1 MHSRFIAPT
10 NPRTKIWRYMDFTK
24 FLSLLED
31 SSLYFTRS
39 DRFEDVYEGST
50 PHANAEMFES
60 VYAGTEAIHNLKVWT
75 DLMTWTRKWT
85 YINCWHMNKG
95 ESYAMWKLYAQTGE
109 AIAIQSTYE
118 RLRRNLPTE
127 ANVGIVLYKD
137 YDIEV
142 IDDCDT
148 FERYLHKRESFVHE
162 QELRVVVQDLPYD
175 GHNFDQSEPEGP
187 AGRSMQVDICDLI
200 ENVFVA
206 PTAQPW
212 FLELVRKILKRYGL
226 LLKLHDSNLRKAPTF

>member
-10 NPRTKIWRYMDFTK
+10 NPNTKIWRYMDFTK

-50 PHANAEMFES
+50 PHANAEMLES
-60 VYAGTEAIHNLKVWT
+60 VYAGTEAIHNLKAWT

-109 AIAIQSTYE
+109 AIAIQSTYQ
-118 RLRRNLPTE
+118 RLRRNLPVE
-127 ANVGIVLYKD
+127 ANVGIVSYKN

-148 FERYLHKRESFVHE
+148 FERYLHKRESFAHE
-162 QELRVVVQDLPYD
+162 QELRAVIQDLPHD
-175 GHNFDQSEPEGP
+175 GHNFDHSKLEGP
-187 AGRSMQVDICDLI
+187 TGRSMQVDIRDLI

-206 PTAQPW
+206 PTAPPW
-212 FLELVRKILKRYGL
+212 FLDLVRKILKRYGL
-226 LLKLHDSNLRKAPTF
+226 SLKLHDSNLRKAPTF